1 MCVSVCVVGGGELY
15 FNGFQED
22 TSYRMKTNL
31 FAINDDSGRAGE
43 KASLSEQRRSD
54 LIWRKVRSEH

>member
-1 MCVSVCVVGGGELY
+1 MY

-54 LIWRKVRSEH
+54 LIWRKVRSDH